1 MRLSLASLTNVSS
14 RSLDSFSLG
23 EKVRMSAN
31 RARVG
36 GEIPKSSVAL
46 YRRGWMGRDWRGPG
60 APISMGLQPCQE
72 GVQILNTM
80 VKLWRI
86 FTSKRPAP
94 GRTPTGFSPAKV
106 AVQARVGISYA
117 SF

>member
-46 YRRGWMGRDWRGPG
+46 YRRGWMGRDWR
-60 APISMGLQPCQE
+60 
-72 GVQILNTM
+72 
-80 VKLWRI
+80 
-86 FTSKRPAP
+86 AP
-94 GRTPTGFSPAKV
+94 GRQFPWVCS
-106 AVQARVGISYA
+106 RVRRVFKY
-117 SF
+117 

>member
-1 MRLSLASLTNVSS
+1 MRLSSASLTNVSC
-14 RSLDSFSLG
+14 RSLYSFSLG
-23 EKVRMSAN
+23 EKVRMRAN

-36 GEIPKSSVAL
+36 GEIPKSAVAL
-46 YRRGWMGRDWRGPG
+46 YRRGWMGRDWRAG

-106 AVQARVGISYA
+106 AVQARFGISYA